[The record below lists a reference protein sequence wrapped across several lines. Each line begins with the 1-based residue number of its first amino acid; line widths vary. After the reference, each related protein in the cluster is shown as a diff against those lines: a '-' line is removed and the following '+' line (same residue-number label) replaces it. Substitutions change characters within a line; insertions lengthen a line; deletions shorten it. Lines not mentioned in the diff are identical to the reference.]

1 MTPQAESTALRE
13 QIRRHERLYYVYDAP
28 EISDADFDALM
39 RRLQAL
45 EAEHPELITADSP
58 TQRVGGKPRAGLAKA
73 AHSAPLQ
80 SLDNAYSEAEVRDF
94 DRRVRAAN
102 GGVPAAYVAELKLD
116 GLSMAITYVAG
127 QLSRGLTRGDGR
139 TGEDVTENLRTI
151 HSLPLVV
158 AAGHGE
164 AAGLPADFEVRG
176 EVLMPRAAFQRLNQ
190 EREDEELARFAN
202 PRNAAA
208 GAVRV
213 LDARITAARR
223 LDFYGYALLAEGR
236 SLLASQA
243 ETMTAL
249 AAAGFKTSRWK
260 LCPDIEAGLEFIA
273 ACERDRD
280 ALPFE
285 IDGVV
290 LKVNAEPLREKL
302 GATGK
307 FPRWAVAYK
316 FAARQAVTRV
326 RAIAMS
332 VGRTGALTPTAEL
345 DPVAV
350 GGVTVSRST
359 LHNLDEIARLDV
371 RPGDWVRIERS
382 GDVIPKVLEVDLSHP
397 RGEQAFEP
405 PARCPVCGSG
415 VHREPGE
422 VVLRCVNANC
432 PARLKES
439 LHHFARRGV
448 MNIGG
453 LGPALIDQ
461 LVDSG
466 RVRDLAALYEN
477 VDAAMLAGL
486 ERMGAKSAANLMA
499 EIERSRGAELWRV
512 LYGLGI
518 RFVGERTAQV
528 LAAHFGSLDAVAAAP
543 GETLENV
550 AEVGPVIAR
559 SIQTF
564 FSEPANRELI
574 SRLQRAGLDPHQE
587 PAAAAALPLAGK
599 TFVLTGTLEHHTR
612 EEMKA
617 SILAAGGK
625 VSGSVSAR
633 TSYLVAGAEAGS
645 KLAKAQELG
654 ITVLDEAGA
663 EALLAAAAPPEAQ
676 APPEAKA

>member
-1 MTPQAESTALRE
+1 
-13 QIRRHERLYYVYDAP
+13 
-28 EISDADFDALM
+28 
-39 RRLQAL
+39 
-45 EAEHPELITADSP
+45 
-58 TQRVGGKPRAGLAKA
+58 
-73 AHSAPLQ
+73 
-80 SLDNAYSEAEVRDF
+80 
-94 DRRVRAAN
+94 
-102 GGVPAAYVAELKLD
+102 
-116 GLSMAITYVAG
+116 
-127 QLSRGLTRGDGR
+127 
-139 TGEDVTENLRTI
+139 
-151 HSLPLVV
+151 
-158 AAGHGE
+158 
-164 AAGLPADFEVRG
+164 
-176 EVLMPRAAFQRLNQ
+176 
-190 EREDEELARFAN
+190 
-202 PRNAAA
+202 
-208 GAVRV
+208 
-213 LDARITAARR
+213 
-223 LDFYGYALLAEGR
+223 
-236 SLLASQA
+236 
-243 ETMTAL
+243 
-249 AAAGFKTSRWK
+249 
-260 LCPDIEAGLEFIA
+260 
-273 ACERDRD
+273 
-280 ALPFE
+280 
-285 IDGVV
+285 
-290 LKVNAEPLREKL
+290 
-302 GATGK
+302 
-307 FPRWAVAYK
+307 
-316 FAARQAVTRV
+316 
-326 RAIAMS
+326 
-332 VGRTGALTPTAEL
+332 
-345 DPVAV
+345 
-350 GGVTVSRST
+350 VS
-359 LHNLDEIARLDV
+359 
-371 RPGDWVRIERS
+371 
-382 GDVIPKVLEVDLSHP
+382 PKVLEVDLSHP

-543 GETLENV
+543 AEVLENV